1 MGTVASVTTPP
12 DAGPEP
18 RHVVT
23 ITRRDG
29 SVSTFTSTRRQA
41 TKPRKYEGTAAPS
54 EVSQTGMPAPVSPEM
69 FAALVAGLRAELAAA
84 RPIDRERLIRR
95 TATPEAFTGRPWAW
109 SVVTLAEAVPLTG
122 RAKGTLRIYIRPT
135 ETSPRKAEKH
145 GGAFR
150 EFPPPIASEDREG
163 AARTPARLWEV
174 GTLALWCARRSE
186 NMSRAGFARTAR
198 GPQKA
203 PKEGPKAG
211 PKRDGTWARSLPRRR
226 IAAIALMRALVR
238 EDTAVTLEHATERIT
253 AAGLDL
259 AAIDVPSVLMEARR
273 QETAAFITR
282 LESVSVHPRGW
293 VTPEQAGA
301 AFGVKG
307 AKVWDAWRR
316 GELIAAGHG
325 KRGRPLFDPERLRA
339 RAIMTRYGWSRVPVD
354 KDWTAPPGLLPPW
367 LSDRSASP
375 RPPGRDT

>member
-1 MGTVASVTTPP
+1 MPLNP
-12 DAGPEP
+12 DGPEDGP

-29 SVSTFTSTRRQA
+29 TVSTFTSTRRQA
-41 TKPRKYEGTAAPS
+41 SHPRKTTRLES
-54 EVSQTGMPAPVSPEM
+54 DSLTGMPAPVSPEM

-122 RAKGTLRIYIRPT
+122 RAKGTLRVYARPN
-135 ETSPRKAEKH
+135 ETSPYTAAK
-145 GGAFR
+145 GGRAFLDFPVAIAR
-150 EFPPPIASEDREG
+150 EDYGG
-163 AARTPARLWEV
+163 AARSPARLWEV
-174 GTLALWCARRSE
+174 GALALWCAIQNE
-186 NMSRAGFARTAR
+186 KMSRAAIAKAARNPLQQPR
-198 GPQKA
+198 A
-203 PKEGPKAG
+203 PKEGAKAG
-211 PKRDGTWARSLPRRR
+211 PKRDGLWARSLPRRR
-226 IAAIALMRALVR
+226 IAAIAFMRALVR
-238 EDTAVTLEHATERIT
+238 EDTAVTLEHATARIT

-273 QETAAFITR
+273 QETAAFTAR
-282 LESVSVHPRGW
+282 LESESVHPEGL
-293 VTPEQAGA
+293 VTPEQVGA

-307 AKVWDAWRR
+307 TKVWAAWRR
-316 GELIAAGHG
+316 GELVAAGHG